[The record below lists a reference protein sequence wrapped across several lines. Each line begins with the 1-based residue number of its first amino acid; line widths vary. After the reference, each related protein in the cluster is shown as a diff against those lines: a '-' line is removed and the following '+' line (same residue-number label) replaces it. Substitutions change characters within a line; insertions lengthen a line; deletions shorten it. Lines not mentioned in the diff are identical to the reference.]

1 MAKQENYENSSIS
14 PSKNIINLP
23 KKENPL
29 KESKILQDIIIN
41 LL

>member
-23 KKENPL
+23 KKR
-29 KESKILQDIIIN
+29 KSSKRKPKSFKI
-41 LL
+41 